1 MEPGLGESELFY
13 SLLIS
18 GFNLGSVIG
27 GIANGLLS
35 KCVPQWYLWMFMLL
49 AHTSG
54 YIIYALASN
63 GWLIMLSK
71 IMSGYFLGAVL
82 NLGFSYLSVTSVQYI
97 KLQEERGIEVD
108 EKSAFKLRNTLFA
121 MNGIA
126 LSIGYFIGPGN
137 Y

>member
-13 SLLIS
+13 SLLVS

-54 YIIYALASN
+54 YIIYALASD

-71 IMSGYFLGAVL
+71 IMSGYFLGADL
-82 NLGFSYLSVTSVQYI
+82 TLGFSYLSVTSVQYI
-97 KLQEERGIEVD
+97 KVQEERGIKVD

-126 LSIGYFIGPGN
+126 FSIGYFIGPGN
-137 Y
+137 